1 MALGLRL
8 GDPDDQV
15 LGAWLAKEYLRDVYL
30 TDDPNEAAV
39 LLDRVI
45 AGCLADK
52 VDEIVSLGNTLKR
65 WRTQILAHHL
75 TGASNGPTEA
85 MNLLVKKI
93 KRCGH
98 GFKSFRNYRL
108 RVLLHCG
115 GIQWR
120 GCCTNTWHRD
130 QGRRASG
137 RDPPAVRLLDLS
149 ISSPRVGAGCELR

>member
-1 MALGLRL
+1 VVSILDILS
-8 GDPDDQV
+8 
-15 LGAWLAKEYLRDVYL
+15 GAVPLMVDVRQ
-30 TDDPNEAAV
+30 TGESP

-45 AGCLADK
+45 AGCLADE

-115 GIQWR
+115 GPME
-120 GCCTNTWHRD
+120 GSSSYDNAGSLTPV
-130 QGRRASG
+130 GRVEPLKSDG
-137 RDPPAVRLLDLS
+137 
-149 ISSPRVGAGCELR
+149 